1 MAWRLADTPLGRRRR
16 VDRAFACPRLALSSR
31 LRNDAAAESLRPRR
45 PAACGVRVSLTPR
58 CGKAKS
64 RIMGS
69 SPCAFFALSPRLRN
83 DAAAESLKPRRSAAS
98 GVRPLT
104 HPRHPWRTRHGEPAK
119 SAASLP
125 KAAEAV
131 DFAGFPLAVRRGR
144 APAATLAASCPLPGF
159 RSNLRKGAA
168 FSSGMGYYPEAH
180 TFQA

>member
-69 SPCAFFALSPRLRN
+69 SPCAFFAPSKQCCCGIAQAPPLRRLRRALPN
-83 DAAAESLKPRRSAAS
+83 TPSALLAHPAWRARKIGSFATESCRSCRFCGVLAFRAS
-98 GVRPLT
+98 GERHCC
-104 HPRHPWRTRHGEPAK
+104 HPCGFVPFAW
-119 SAASLP
+119 LP
-125 KAAEAV
+125 EQFAE
-131 DFAGFPLAVRRGR
+131 RGC
-144 APAATLAASCPLPGF
+144 LFF
-159 RSNLRKGAA
+159 RDGVLS
-168 FSSGMGYYPEAH
+168 
-180 TFQA
+180 